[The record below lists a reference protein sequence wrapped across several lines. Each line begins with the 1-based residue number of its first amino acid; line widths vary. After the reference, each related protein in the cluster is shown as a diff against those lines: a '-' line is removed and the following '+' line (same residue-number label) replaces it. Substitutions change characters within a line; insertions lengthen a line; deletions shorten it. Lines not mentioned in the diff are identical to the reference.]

1 MIEMTVPAAHARR
14 GRVALVL
21 VAALFLGSAVVAVGL
36 RLSGWQPDA
45 GRQHGQLYSPV
56 IDARALPPQYPDGRV
71 YDWAP
76 AQRMWRVVIPAE
88 PGCDS
93 ACVDLSQNLNKVWQL
108 LGHTADNVQFLWL
121 GALPPAAAQP
131 PSLLP
136 MAPSPE
142 LRSAL
147 PGLPDSAGIPVYVID
162 PNGFVVLRYAPG
174 FDPAGLRA
182 DLAKLLKLK

>member
-1 MIEMTVPAAHARR
+1 MNDVVSPGR
-14 GRVALVL
+14 GRNRLALVL
-21 VAALFLGSAVVAVGL
+21 LAVLFLGSAVVAVAL
-36 RLSGWQPDA
+36 RLSGWAPA
-45 GRQHGQLYSPV
+45 AARQHGQLYSPV
-56 IDARALPPQYPDGRV
+56 VDARALPPRHADGQL

-88 PGCDS
+88 PRCDR
-93 ACVDLSQNLNKVWQL
+93 ACVDLSHNLNKVWQL
-108 LGHTADNVQFLWL
+108 LGHNADNVQLLWL
-121 GALPPAAAQP
+121 GGLPPAAARP

-147 PGLPDSAGIPVYVID
+147 PGLPDAAGIPVYVID

>member
-1 MIEMTVPAAHARR
+1 MATELSPAAAA
-14 GRVALVL
+14 GRNRLLLVL
-21 VAALFLGSAVVAVGL
+21 LAAVFLGSALAAVLL
-36 RLSGWQPDA
+36 RLSGWAPA
-45 GRQHGQLYSPV
+45 AVRQHGQLYSPV
-56 IDARALPPQYPDGRV
+56 IDARALPPRHADGRP
-71 YDWAP
+71 YDWQP
-76 AQRMWRVVIPAE
+76 ARRIWRVVIPAE

-93 ACVDLSQNLNKVWQL
+93 ECVDLSHNLDKVWQL
-108 LGHTADNVQFLWL
+108 LGHNADNVQLLWL
-121 GALPPAAAQP
+121 GGLPPAAARP
-131 PSLLP
+131 SSLLP

-147 PGLPDSAGIPVYVID
+147 PDLPDPAGIPVYVID